1 MGQPCGLYLGAG
13 VGEQVTLRGAG
24 MELTAVYFK
33 EQQPSNATAGFT
45 AAPGSYINYNSSGR
59 APAQDMLPL
68 ATRPRN

>member
-1 MGQPCGLYLGAG
+1 
-13 VGEQVTLRGAG
+13 

-68 ATRPRN
+68 AARPRN